1 MRRKATAVISLLLAA
16 TVAALVVGGAS
27 ARTDAGDQ
35 TAADT
40 LTIFAQSGDRIPL
53 EATLALWKRQN
64 PRVKFRVTYADTTPL
79 QSTLRTQLAA
89 GTAPDVFT
97 VWPGNGNPAAIQVLA
112 PYGYLHDLS
121 KEAFAKREPAGIKA
135 VTHVDGKLYFVP
147 PAFSGIGAIYNMET
161 LSKLGVQAPTTWS
174 QVLSLCDKAK
184 DAGIAAYALGIQD
197 SWVTQLIPYTF
208 VPTLV
213 YRPQPNWEQLKKAGK
228 TSFANS
234 RWVLA
239 ENQYVAM
246 NERGCF
252 QQSALGTNYNASLP
266 LVANGQAA
274 GVVQGSWAFAPLRQ
288 ANPKPTYKMFP
299 LPATNNPTQI
309 WMPGAANA
317 GFAVNA
323 KTKNPN
329 AIRFLRFVASP
340 AFQNTFAKVSGSL
353 PAYPSASSK
362 PDASLALFVGYQK
375 NGKTYPFPDQLWPNP
390 KVQNAHLTGLQ
401 NIFAGKG
408 TVAEMLS
415 AMDRAYRSK

>member
-1 MRRKATAVISLLLAA
+1 MRRKSTAVISLLLAA
-16 TVAALVVGGAS
+16 AVAALGVGGAS
-27 ARTDAGDQ
+27 ARTDAG
-35 TAADT
+35 TLGGADT
-40 LTIFAQSGDRIPL
+40 LTIYAQSGDRIPF
-53 EATLALWKRQN
+53 EAALAIWRKQN
-64 PRVKFRVTYADTTPL
+64 PNAPVRVTYADTNPY

-89 GTAPDVFT
+89 GTAADVFT

-112 PYGYLHDLS
+112 PYRYLADLS

-135 VTHVDGKLYFVP
+135 VTHVNGKLYFVP
-147 PAFSGIGAIYNMET
+147 PAFSGIGAIYNMGT
-161 LSKLGVQAPTTWS
+161 LSKLGVRAPTTWS
-174 QVLSLCDKAK
+174 QVLALCDRAK
-184 DAGIAAYALGIQD
+184 DEGIAAYALGIQD
-197 SWVTQLIPYTF
+197 SWVTQLIPYAF

-213 YRPQPNWEQLKKAGK
+213 YRPQPNWERLMKAGK
-228 TSFANS
+228 TSFSRS
-234 RWVLA
+234 RWVQA

-252 QQSALGTNYNASLP
+252 QQSSLGTNYNASLP

-299 LPATNNPTQI
+299 LPATNNPAQT

-329 AIRFLRFVASP
+329 AIRFVRFVASP
-340 AFQNTFAKVSGSL
+340 AFQNAFAKASGSL
-353 PAYPSASSK
+353 PAYPSTAK
-362 PDASLALFVGYQK
+362 PDGGLALFVGYQR

-408 TVAEMLS
+408 TVAEMLE

>member
-1 MRRKATAVISLLLAA
+1 MKGKSIAVVSLLLAA
-16 TVAALVVGGAS
+16 IVAALGVGAAF
-27 ARTDAGDQ
+27 ARPDAGT
-35 TAADT
+35 TARADT

-53 EATLALWKRQN
+53 EAALAIWKKQH
-64 PRVKFRVTYADTTPL
+64 PDAKVRVTYADTNPY

-89 GTAPDVFT
+89 GTAADVLT

-112 PYGYLHDLS
+112 PYHYLADLS

-135 VTHVDGKLYFVP
+135 VTHVNGKLYFVP
-147 PAFSGIGAIYNMET
+147 PAFSGIGAIYNMDT

-174 QVLSLCDKAK
+174 QVLAFCDKAK
-184 DAGIAAYALGIQD
+184 DEGIAAYALGIQD

-213 YRPQPNWEQLKKAGK
+213 YRPQPNWERLMKAGK
-228 TSFANS
+228 TSFSKS
-234 RWVLA
+234 RWLQA

-288 ANPKPTYKMFP
+288 ANSKPTYKMFP
-299 LPATNNPTQI
+299 LPATNNAKQT

-329 AIRFLRFVASP
+329 AIKFVRFVASP
-340 AFQNTFAKVSGSL
+340 AFQNAFAKASGSL
-353 PAYPSASSK
+353 PAYPSTSK
-362 PDASLALFVGYQK
+362 PDAGLALFVGYQK

-408 TVAEMLS
+408 TVAEMLR
-415 AMDRAYRSK
+415 AMDQAYRSK